1 MRCNDCNKFVGQIL
15 DGRRITVAGV
25 RLRAEKGYWI
35 ADHLEGEK
43 WVFEQQADRSW
54 RGWTWDHLTG
64 TGRQRTLRRAIQW
77 IVEYRE
83 EIADKLRVRR
93 AQASKAAVASKP

>member
-1 MRCNDCNKFVGQIL
+1 MNTSLL
-15 DGRRITVAGV
+15 DGSRITVAGV

-43 WVFEQQADRSW
+43 WVFERLPKGW

-64 TGRQRTLRRAIQW
+64 CGTKPTLRRAIQW

-83 EIADKLRVRR
+83 EIAEKLKVRR
-93 AQASKAAVASKP
+93 AQAPKRDGASKP